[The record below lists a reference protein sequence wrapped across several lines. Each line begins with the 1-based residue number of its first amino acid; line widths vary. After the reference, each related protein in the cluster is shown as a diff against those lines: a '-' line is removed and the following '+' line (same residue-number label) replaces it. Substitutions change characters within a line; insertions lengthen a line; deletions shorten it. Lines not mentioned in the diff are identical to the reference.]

1 MYSLHEEVPGPLYG
15 LFSEKIQDRLN
26 NMLRDHLLFPVDPG
40 NWPARGTA
48 EFSLYAAMW
57 CFLHSTSFAD
67 GIEKAVRIGGDTDT
81 YAAIAGGLLGA
92 YYGYDA
98 IPLEWRQTIL
108 GHDVMV
114 EYADKLYE
122 MNQQL

>member
-1 MYSLHEEVPGPLYG
+1 MVYWMVTKKQFESSDLYLRIHEKLIDDTLIP
-15 LFSEKIQDRLN
+15 I
-26 NMLRDHLLFPVDPG
+26 DPG
-40 NWPARGTA
+40 QWPEQGTA
-48 EFSLYAAMW
+48 EFSLYVALW
-57 CFLHSTSFAD
+57 CFKNSTSFED

-92 YYGYDA
+92 FYGYEA

-114 EYADKLYE
+114 DYAEKLYE
-122 MNQQL
+122 MNQRM

>member
-1 MYSLHEEVPGPLYG
+1 M
-15 LFSEKIQDRLN
+15 
-26 NMLRDHLLFPVDPG
+26 
-40 NWPARGTA
+40 
-48 EFSLYAAMW
+48 
-57 CFLHSTSFAD
+57 HSTSFAD

-98 IPLEWRQTIL
+98 IPLEWRNTIL

-114 EYADKLYE
+114 DYAEKLYD
-122 MNQQL
+122 MNQQE